1 MNSGGTL
8 RTFSFALIATP
19 DGRWRHSM
27 SKIWYGSRM
36 DAWRCGMELVR
47 QKLDILQGRRW
58 GGTGEGGLA
67 LTGQ

>member
-1 MNSGGTL
+1 
-8 RTFSFALIATP
+8 
-19 DGRWRHSM
+19 M